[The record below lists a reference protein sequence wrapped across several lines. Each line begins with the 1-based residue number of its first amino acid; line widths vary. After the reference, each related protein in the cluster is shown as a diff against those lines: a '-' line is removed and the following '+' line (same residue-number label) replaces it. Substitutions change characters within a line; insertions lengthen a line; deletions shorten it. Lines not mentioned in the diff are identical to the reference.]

1 MTVNELILTSLE
13 NLEAF
18 CINDIT
24 LTRTTYEKYYDYE
37 IKSYYLDIN
46 KITKQPYINI
56 ILEEC

>member
-1 MTVNELILTSLE
+1 MTVNELVLTSLE

-18 CINDIT
+18 RINDVT

-46 KITKQPYINI
+46 KITHQPYINI

>member
-1 MTVNELILTSLE
+1 MTVNELVLTSLE

-18 CINDIT
+18 RINDIT
-24 LTRTTYEKYYDYE
+24 LTRTTYKKYYNKE

-56 ILEEC
+56 ILEEY